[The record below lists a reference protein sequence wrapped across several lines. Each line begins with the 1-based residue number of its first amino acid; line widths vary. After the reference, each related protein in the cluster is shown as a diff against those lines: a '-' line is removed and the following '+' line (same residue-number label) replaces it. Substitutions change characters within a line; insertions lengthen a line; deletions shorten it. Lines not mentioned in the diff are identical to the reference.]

1 MVLVNSG
8 FHTRSNFSEN
18 CLQFGHAPSRE
29 FLSPV
34 EGRESCKNICFK
46 GRQIISLPGVLTS
59 QGRPWL
65 RNIQWKPS
73 GLHTELDGVLWR
85 GRLRWTVAIVSSSQ
99 HVSLFFAVTN
109 VNCLWFCGAV
119 GVERKPSASK

>member
-18 CLQFGHAPSRE
+18 CLQFGHAPSRK

-46 GRQIISLPGVLTS
+46 GRQIISLPGVLTYPRAGPGYETYS
-59 QGRPWL
+59 GSLQVF
-65 RNIQWKPS
+65 IQNS
-73 GLHTELDGVLWR
+73 T
-85 GRLRWTVAIVSSSQ
+85 A
-99 HVSLFFAVTN
+99 
-109 VNCLWFCGAV
+109 FCG
-119 GVERKPSASK
+119 VEDCDGPWQF